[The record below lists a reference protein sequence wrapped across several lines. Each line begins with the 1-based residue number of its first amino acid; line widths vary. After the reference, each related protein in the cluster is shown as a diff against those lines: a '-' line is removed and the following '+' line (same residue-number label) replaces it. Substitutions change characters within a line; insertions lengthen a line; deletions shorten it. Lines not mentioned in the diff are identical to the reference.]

1 MIHMPNYSLVLNPC
15 LHQHSVQS
23 CSKSIP
29 TSKFILPKSSN
40 GWCHGDVE
48 GHADLDFTTV
58 CVCVS
63 CGGAV
68 HAPTCPSIIQQPTVL
83 DASPWFNAG
92 HDGQDASFPLIDT
105 EVVSCS
111 ACSRFTFDCETV
123 CSGKVTVFS
132 SALEFETS
140 IPQFHM
146 PIVT

>member
-1 MIHMPNYSLVLNPC
+1 MLI
-15 LHQHSVQS
+15 
-23 CSKSIP
+23 SI
-29 TSKFILPKSSN
+29 LQ
-40 GWCHGDVE
+40 
-48 GHADLDFTTV
+48 L

-123 CSGKVTVFS
+123 CSGKVTVFFFCFGIRNKHS
-132 SALEFETS
+132 SVSYADCYLVCGHVSELPRISLRALS
-140 IPQFHM
+140 RARSRALPC
-146 PIVT
+146 IVCEIVNGII